1 MFQDYND
8 IKNFIIEELI
18 NQNSLTTD
26 LFLELLSDKNL

>member
-1 MFQDYND
+1 MFQNYND